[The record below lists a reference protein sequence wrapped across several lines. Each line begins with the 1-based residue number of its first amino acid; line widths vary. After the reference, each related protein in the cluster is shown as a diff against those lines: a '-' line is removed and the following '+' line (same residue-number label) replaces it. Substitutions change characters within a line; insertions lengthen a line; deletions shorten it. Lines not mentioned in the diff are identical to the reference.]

1 MKEKT
6 RADGPPLLKRRIV
19 RELNYNGQLY
29 ILLLP
34 AILYFLVFCYFPMY
48 GVQIAFKNFN
58 PVLGIEG
65 SRFVGLKYFIRFFN
79 SYQFS
84 IIIKNTL
91 ILSLYN
97 IFAGFPIA
105 IILAIIINQMRR
117 RRLKSF
123 LQTVAFAPHFISI
136 PAMVGIIIIMLA
148 PGTGILYK
156 LISSVIGKDP
166 GVILG
171 NPKVFSSI
179 YAWSGIWQN
188 MGWESIIYTA
198 VLTSI
203 NPELYQ
209 AADIDG
215 AGKFRKILSIDLPA
229 LMPTAITM
237 LILNCGKMLSVGFE
251 KVFLMQNSIEP
262 ERLRGDFNLC
272 LQGGTGGSRLQL
284 LHRDQPIQFRD
295 QFDRPDRGES
305 FREKNERGKSVVVH
319 DEE

>member
-6 RADGPPLLKRRIV
+6 RAGNLPLLKRRLV

-29 ILLLP
+29 VLLLP
-34 AILYFLVFCYFPMY
+34 AVLYFLVFCYFPMY

-65 SRFVGLKYFIRFFN
+65 SRFVGLKYFVRFFN

-91 ILSLYN
+91 VLSLYN
-97 IFAGFPIA
+97 IFASFPIA
-105 IILAIIINQMRR
+105 IILAIVINQMRR

-156 LISSVIGKDP
+156 LISSVIGRDA

-179 YAWSGIWQN
+179 YTWSGIWQN

-251 KVFLMQNSIEP
+251 KVFLMQNSMNLSASEVISTYVYKVG
-262 ERLRGDFNLC
+262 LAGADFSYSTAINL
-272 LQGGTGGSRLQL
+272 
-284 LHRDQPIQFRD
+284 F
-295 QFDRPDRGES
+295 
-305 FREKNERGKSVVVH
+305 NSVINLIVLIAVNYFAKKTS
-319 DEE
+319 EVSLW